1 MEHYDP
7 VYVTLNGQRYM
18 APRNRY
24 DGEEEVAKALKDA
37 GFKRIDWQPESD
49 RGYVILKREAGDDW
63 YFTVNLRQ
71 AGRDA
76 AAEQLLAE
84 DGFTPTG

>member
-7 VYVTLNGQRYM
+7 VYVTLNGQCYM
-18 APRNRY
+18 APRNLHS
-24 DGEEEVAKALKDA
+24 DEEVGDALINA
-37 GFKRIDWQPESD
+37 GFKRIDWQPKSD

-76 AAEQLLAE
+76 AAEQLLTA
-84 DGFTPTG
+84 DDFTRCD